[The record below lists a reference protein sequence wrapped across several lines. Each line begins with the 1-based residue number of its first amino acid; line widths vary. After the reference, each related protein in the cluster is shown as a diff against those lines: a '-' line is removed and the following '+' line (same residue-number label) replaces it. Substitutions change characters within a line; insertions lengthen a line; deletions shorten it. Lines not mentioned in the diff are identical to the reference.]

1 MSCLQLLKLQ
11 YIIHGAVAHSQ
22 GIPFRHR
29 GEILQ
34 YPHRKNVNVLDP
46 VGPVPKMR
54 EDHGWPSTTLD
65 LGEELRAV
73 ADEPARCV
81 TPVLS

>member
-1 MSCLQLLKLQ
+1 
-11 YIIHGAVAHSQ
+11 
-22 GIPFRHR
+22 
-29 GEILQ
+29 
-34 YPHRKNVNVLDP
+34 